1 MKAVMSALAM
11 RRTSKLRSAGVAF
24 FALFFL
30 LLQPVCAAYERHVGA
45 PNVASAAT
53 AHDARHADDASHGS
67 YDDRPCCSEMRV
79 DAMASTSSVA
89 AGKNFPAA
97 GLIVALPLAFVAR
110 PGLTLPSHPARGIP
124 PPHPLSYHA
133 RSARILR

>member
-1 MKAVMSALAM
+1 M
-11 RRTSKLRSAGVAF
+11 RRTSKLRSGGVAF

-30 LLQPVCAAYERHVGA
+30 ALQPVCAAYARHIGA
-45 PNVASAAT
+45 PPVASAAT
-53 AHDARHADDASHGS
+53 THDAAHADDASHGS
-67 YDDRPCCSEMRV
+67 HDGTPCCSEMRA
-79 DAMASTSSVA
+79 DATALVSSVA

-97 GLIVALPLAFVAR
+97 GLMVALPLAFLAR
-110 PGLTLPSHPARGIP
+110 PGLTLRSHPAWSIP